1 MNYIRHLNAFFTVIR
16 NDKRLTSAHV
26 SLYMAMFQY
35 WNFNRFQNP
44 FTIHRDVMLSLSKI
58 GSKNTYHKCLKE
70 LHLAGYIVQHI
81 SLLRY
86 APIKISMVRF
96 ASKEEDNAFVQLDL
110 FSTNNDTKVPP
121 LVSINTVTL
130 SVPILTND
138 SPNYN
143 TQPDSNMGHL
153 LKHNQTNE
161 NKSENESQKNV
172 SNDNDVLRTETNSTP
187 PVSNSVLTPVVVK
200 TQSDLS
206 ITIPSFNE
214 VVLFFKT
221 KEIVSDEASKFFHHY
236 NSNGWL
242 IGGKS
247 PMKNWQSS
255 AIKWMLNIPVNTK
268 NMNPHALSN
277 AADKDYSEPL

>member
-96 ASKEEDNAFVQLDL
+96 ASKEEDSAFVQLDL

-121 LVSINTVTL
+121 LVSINKDTL

-221 KEIVSDEASKFFHHY
+221 KEVVSDEASKIFHHY